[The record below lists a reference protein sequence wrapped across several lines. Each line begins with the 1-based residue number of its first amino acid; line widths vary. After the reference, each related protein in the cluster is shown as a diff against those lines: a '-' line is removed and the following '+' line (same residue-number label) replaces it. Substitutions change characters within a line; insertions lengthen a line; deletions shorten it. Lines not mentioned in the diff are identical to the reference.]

1 MNFTS
6 QEDLNTHV
14 KRSHRCSKPGCPFSH
29 MDGIVLFNHTL
40 SHKLNNV
47 DYACNV
53 CNKIFDDQAHLN
65 NHMTQAHDLSC
76 IVCHSSQFTN
86 RQALTDHSKNCN
98 LANLDEK
105 KGQPSGSGIGSD
117 ASTMSLLL
125 KALSESKVVDIP
137 SHTLREI
144 KSIELK
150 QNQIKKAPELY
161 LKKPRYFTG

>member
-1 MNFTS
+1 MNA
-6 QEDLNTHV
+6 E
-14 KRSHRCSKPGCPFSH
+14 
-29 MDGIVLFNHTL
+29 VLFNHTL
-40 SHKLNNV
+40 SHRLNNV

-53 CNKIFDDQAHLN
+53 CNKIFDDKAHLN
-65 NHMTQAHDLSC
+65 NHMTQAHNLSC

-105 KGQPSGSGIGSD
+105 IGQPNSSGVSNDS
-117 ASTMSLLL
+117 STMSLLL
-125 KALSESKVVDIP
+125 KALSESKMVDIP

-150 QNQIKKAPELY
+150 QN
-161 LKKPRYFTG
+161 